1 MNWEEAI
8 QEYSHHLK
16 FVERRAD
23 KTLNAYLSDLA
34 HYRNHM
40 NSSKNRSIMEVTQED
55 INEYLMD
62 EGEAKSNATLLR
74 KISSIKSFHHYLNL
88 YHPDIS
94 DPTISLMKIKKI
106 EQLPSV
112 ISQQDVEKLL
122 YEEEGLLP
130 KLHLAMI
137 DILYSCGLRVSEVVD
152 LTMNQIYLDQGF
164 LRVIGKGNKE
174 RIVPMA
180 PLTVISM
187 TDYISTSRMTWLKN
201 KTNFVFIK
209 PNGSQVTRQY
219 IYTVV
224 KLRCQKANLKIS
236 VSPHKLRHSF
246 ATELLA
252 GGADLRVVQELL
264 GHSDISTTQIYT
276 HVESKRLHNAYD
288 SFHPGNKLKGDPKE

>member
-16 FVERRAD
+16 FVERHSD
-23 KTLNAYLSDLA
+23 KTLSAYLSDLA

-40 NSSKNRSIMEVTQED
+40 NRIKEKSLVQVTQED
-55 INEYLMD
+55 INDYLMD
-62 EGEAKSNATLLR
+62 EGAEKSNATLLR
-74 KISSIKSFHHYLNL
+74 KSSSIKSFHHYLNL
-88 YHPDIS
+88 YHSEIS

-106 EQLPSV
+106 DKLPSV
-112 ISQQDVEKLL
+112 LSQQEVEKLL

-130 KLHLAMI
+130 KLHFAMI

-180 PLTVISM
+180 PLTVKSL
-187 TDYISTSRMTWLKN
+187 TDYISTARTTWLKN
-201 KTNFVFIK
+201 KTNSVFIK
-209 PNGSQVTRQY
+209 PSGSQVTRQY

-288 SFHPGNKLKGDPKE
+288 AFHPGNKLKGDKKE